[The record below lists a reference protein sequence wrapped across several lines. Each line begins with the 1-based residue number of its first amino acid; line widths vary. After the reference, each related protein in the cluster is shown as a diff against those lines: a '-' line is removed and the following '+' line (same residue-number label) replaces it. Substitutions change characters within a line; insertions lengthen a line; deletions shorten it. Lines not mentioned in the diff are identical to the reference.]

1 MFLSCFILN
10 ENSLSTKI
18 CMIRR
23 CATGS
28 KLKRVNRDENSE
40 EIVWS
45 YGDLL
50 YSLCLISFVL
60 ISGIVQHLDNAFLWR
75 EYISDLILIFLSS
88 NSRLLKNT
96 EKLQTNKFHKSQILD
111 YSYSAELFWAAE
123 FMRNLTHICPI
134 FSFYT
139 PWKQQK
145 TFGFLV
151 FSRGVKWEYWPEMGY
166 KVYWLDY
173 ALHLRWRFHL

>member
-75 EYISDLILIFLSS
+75 EYRSDLILIFLAS

-111 YSYSAELFWAAE
+111 YSYSAELF
-123 FMRNLTHICPI
+123 
-134 FSFYT
+134 
-139 PWKQQK
+139 
-145 TFGFLV
+145 
-151 FSRGVKWEYWPEMGY
+151 
-166 KVYWLDY
+166 
-173 ALHLRWRFHL
+173 